1 LDSEAIF
8 KTFTSIKFLSMKTSI
23 HLRIAISISIAFTLS
38 CNQSATNIE
47 TKSLDGIW
55 KSLGYGR
62 IVKIEEEEFVMA
74 EVTNISCIPLMDGYV
89 SDFSDKLKIQND
101 TLILEDGIN
110 NYLFTRIDNAP
121 EICKNDSQKY
131 ADAKANAHDPE
142 YNFEV
147 LWETFKDHYAYFEL
161 RNVDP
166 QKMYNTYR
174 PKVNAN
180 TSDPELFL
188 ILNEMLESFNDGH
201 IGIEATEE
209 IEAAAEKL
217 YMANQ
222 TTASSKDSATEN
234 PKESLRNYQVASM
247 LGERYIPNGSS
258 IKNGNLRWGI
268 IDDNIAYL
276 QINQMMGMADY
287 GISDTLSW
295 RDYWMAYFEK
305 LESAKDD
312 NEDELQGINESL
324 DIIMKDVAQ
333 TDALIIDLRFNG
345 GGKDE
350 VAMAV
355 LERINDR
362 DRMVFTKKGKMGNG
376 FTPTNKVIQ
385 AGSKNHYSKP
395 VYLLIGPESASA
407 TEIMA
412 LSSLS
417 LPTVTRVGS
426 KTEGVFSDVLDRMLP
441 NGWEFGLSSEVYMD
455 LKGNNFEGIGISP
468 DIEIGYD
475 RDTQKFLQKVVD
487 GIRADG
493 DDAIE
498 KALALISLVE

>member
-1 LDSEAIF
+1 
-8 KTFTSIKFLSMKTSI
+8 MKTSFYF
-23 HLRIAISISIAFTLS
+23 RIALSISFAFILS
-38 CNQSATNIE
+38 CNQPVTNIE
-47 TKSLDGIW
+47 TKNMDGVW

-62 IVKIEEEEFVMA
+62 IVKIEKGEFLMA
-74 EVTNISCIPLMDGYV
+74 EVTNISCIPLMDRYV

-121 EICKNDSQKY
+121 EICKNDSKEY
-131 ADAKANAHDPE
+131 ADAKANANDPE

-174 PKVNAN
+174 PKVDAN
-180 TSDPELFL
+180 TSDAELYL
-188 ILNEMLESFNDGH
+188 ILQEMLESFNDGH
-201 IGIEATEE
+201 IGIGATDE

-217 YMANQ
+217 HMGNQ
-222 TTASSKDSATEN
+222 AGIGNEN
-234 PKESLRNYQVASM
+234 DKNENSEEPLRNHQVASM
-247 LGERYIPNGSS
+247 LADRYIPNGTS
-258 IKNGNLRWGI
+258 IKNSNLRWGI
-268 IDDNIAYL
+268 IDNNVAYL

-305 LESAKDD
+305 LESAEDD
-312 NEDELQGINESL
+312 NEDEFQGINESL
-324 DIIMKDVAQ
+324 DIIMKDVAK
-333 TDALIIDLRFNG
+333 TDALIIDVRFNG

-350 VAMAV
+350 VGMAV

-362 DRMVFTKKGKMGNG
+362 DRIVFTKKGKMGSG
-376 FTPTNKVIQ
+376 FTPINKVMQ

-412 LSSLS
+412 LSSMS
-417 LPTVTRVGS
+417 LPTVTRIGS
-426 KTEGVFSDVLDRMLP
+426 KTEGVFSDVLDRVLP
-441 NGWEFGLSSEVYMD
+441 NGWEFGLSSEVYKD
-455 LKGNNFEGIGISP
+455 LNGNNFEGIGISP
-468 DIEIGYD
+468 DVEIGYA

-487 GIRADG
+487 GIRSDG